1 MGFSWIN
8 DEHKIRIALSQKAYS
23 TIQDDML
30 IFSVDKQ
37 TNFINTIITN
47 FRDDAIATLSI
58 FLEKKREQYEEILLN
73 SNLKN
78 SDKQIAINHLIEND
92 KQSALSRI
100 SRYKSDKAVTKLYHI
115 NKDKIDYLTEDCVE
129 QDHFN
134 EKPGLY
140 LKCIIEEYC
149 ELSLIERER
158 IIKRN
163 EYSTIA
169 IAIQTGRQLQI
180 KTTVNGKP
188 QTYLVHPYA
197 IFPDA
202 QNTQEYL
209 ACFSHMRSVSPKEK
223 QIASFSIARLNNL
236 TLLKKKSFISNSD
249 RKAIKSEIE
258 KKSVAFLLGET
269 KEIRV
274 RLTSAG
280 RKLYL
285 SKINSRPA
293 KDEKLSSDD
302 IYVFLCSEFQAYVY
316 FFPFGSDA
324 EILSP
329 ETLRKKMI
337 EKYQNALETY

>member
-30 IFSVDKQ
+30 IFSVSKQ

-47 FRDDAIATLSI
+47 FRDDAIATLSV
-58 FLEKKREQYEEILLN
+58 FLEKKKEHYEEIFIN
-73 SNLKN
+73 SSLKN
-78 SDKQIAINHLIEND
+78 SDKQTAINHLIETD
-92 KQSALSRI
+92 KQSALSQI
-100 SRYKSDKAVTKLYHI
+100 IRYKSDKAVTKLYHI
-115 NKDKIDYLTEDCVE
+115 NKNNIDYLIDDCIE
-129 QDHFN
+129 QDYFN

-158 IIKRN
+158 IIKKD
-163 EYSTIA
+163 EYSLIA

-180 KTTVNGKP
+180 KATVNGKN
-188 QTYLVHPYA
+188 QIYLVHPYA

-209 ACFSHMRSVSPKEK
+209 ACFTHMRNESPKEK

-236 TLLKKKSFISNSD
+236 TLLNKKSFISNSD
-249 RKAIKSEIE
+249 RKSIKSEIE

-269 KEIRV
+269 KKIRV

-280 RKLYL
+280 KKLYL
-285 SKINSRPA
+285 SKINSRPT
-293 KDEKLSSDD
+293 KDEMLSNDD

-329 ETLRKKMI
+329 DTLRKKMI
-337 EKYQNALETY
+337 EKYQSALKAY